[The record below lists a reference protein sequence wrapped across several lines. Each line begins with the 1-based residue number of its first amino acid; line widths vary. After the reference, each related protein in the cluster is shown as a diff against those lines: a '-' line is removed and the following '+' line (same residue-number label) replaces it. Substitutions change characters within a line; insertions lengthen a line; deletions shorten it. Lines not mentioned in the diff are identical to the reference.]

1 VISII
6 IINHCEDNLFMVHS
20 IIIRAF
26 NDPYFLSL
34 NVRRALYYFFMYL
47 FQLFSYIIFT
57 QFMLPMYNLFNN
69 MIKNNRQEKEA
80 KYDVIGSTD
89 KPDIIIDCNRN

>member
-1 VISII
+1 
-6 IINHCEDNLFMVHS
+6 
-20 IIIRAF
+20 
-26 NDPYFLSL
+26 
-34 NVRRALYYFFMYL
+34 
-47 FQLFSYIIFT
+47 
-57 QFMLPMYNLFNN
+57 MLPMYNLFTN

>member
-34 NVRRALYYFFMYL
+34 NVRRGFVLFLYVFVPTF
-47 FQLFSYIIFT
+47 
-57 QFMLPMYNLFNN
+57 
-69 MIKNNRQEKEA
+69 
-80 KYDVIGSTD
+80 
-89 KPDIIIDCNRN
+89 